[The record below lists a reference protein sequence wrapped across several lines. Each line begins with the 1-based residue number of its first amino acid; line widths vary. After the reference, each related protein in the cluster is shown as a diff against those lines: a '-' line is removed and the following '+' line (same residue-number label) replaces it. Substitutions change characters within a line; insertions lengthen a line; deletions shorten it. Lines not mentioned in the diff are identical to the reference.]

1 VVSKNKKIVVSHGLV
16 VIDDTYYYGN
26 NVPHRAVIKLLPRR
40 TIQQNYSRA
49 HFYDVKGDR
58 RRIMIAR
65 WESIHA
71 HTINFEDWERYN
83 AKP

>member
-1 VVSKNKKIVVSHGLV
+1 MSKNKKFVVSHGLRV
-16 VIDDTYYYGN
+16 EDDTYYYGN
-26 NVPHRAVIKLLPRR
+26 NIPHRTVIKLLPRR

-49 HFYDVKGDR
+49 FFYDVTGDR
-58 RRIMIAR
+58 RRIVRAR

-71 HTINFEDWERYN
+71 HTIDFEEWGKYN